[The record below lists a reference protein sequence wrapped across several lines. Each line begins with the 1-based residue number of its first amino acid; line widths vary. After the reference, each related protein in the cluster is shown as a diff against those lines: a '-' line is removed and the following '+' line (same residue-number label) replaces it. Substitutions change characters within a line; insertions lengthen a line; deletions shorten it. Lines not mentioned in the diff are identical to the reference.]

1 MSKSN
6 KKDAI
11 STSDRMKRSVATVTI
26 ACALI
31 GVLIALLHIPQ
42 YFPVWL
48 FRTLAVILL
57 AIIIVV
63 LAYGSVWTWIYNWFS
78 AAAKRNKKKP

>member
-1 MSKSN
+1 MSKPD
-6 KKDAI
+6 KKNVI
-11 STSDRMKRSVATVTI
+11 SKSDRMKRSTATVTI
-26 ACALI
+26 ACALM
-31 GVLIALLHIPQ
+31 GVLIALLYVPQ

-48 FRTLAVILL
+48 FRILAVILL

-78 AAAKRNKKKP
+78 AAAKRKRRRK